1 MSNVKISAL
10 PLLSCVDVCNSVV
23 PIVQCGVTYKTLS
36 CNVAPPSSVI
46 FTAGSGTC
54 SSVRCGVSNTAS
66 GAYSFAGGGCSNT
79 NGGLAT
85 SIVGG
90 TNNTTAQYVSC
101 TYNITNSNLYGMGYL
116 QLASSYGDVT
126 SLFPN
131 GSTVTM
137 NSATYGLMTGQVT
150 VSNYYGWIPATVIA
164 TTCSSF
170 YCDFTTITGSTG
182 SSNSFIGGG
191 QFNTVCSTSSNIVG
205 GRGNTIHPAYSSIVG
220 GCNNTIC
227 SVRSFIGGGLY
238 NTIGEYSKTATITG
252 GTGNCIAPNYNNS
265 FSAYYTFIGGGTANF
280 ASNEYSTIVGGC
292 GNSACGCQ
300 SFIGNGYQNVA
311 SGYGSA
317 VVRGSGN
324 QALGG
329 ESFIGNGGFNKA
341 CCSYSVVVNGLCN
354 LSCLDYSF
362 IGTGCCNIASS
373 FSAVVTGCKNSN
385 SSYAS
390 FIGSGTCNNICNSSL
405 TPSYGAVVVGGVGN
419 NTCGGTWC
427 TTGYQCFAIAPTKTN
442 AGCMSFIGG
451 GFQNRASGDLAT
463 ITGGECN
470 TADGAASAVLGGRNN
485 TASAN
490 YSGVFGCGLT
500 NNVACSF
507 MANRL
512 RAANLATAGCAVCT
526 DANGMLLPYTPAA
539 GAPTLYIVGGGT
551 CSTVRCGVNNIASG
565 NYSAALVGRCNTA
578 SANCATVV
586 GGLSNTAC
594 GVYSFVDG
602 GIGNTASGYA
612 SSLIG
617 GKGNVSS
624 NTYSSV
630 VTGMTSTSSGQYSVI
645 INGICNRSLSVS
657 TTVSGGY
664 NNTASGYSSHII
676 GGMNNSATH
685 FFSNII
691 GTGLASSATC
701 TTYVGALS
709 KTSGTFRI
717 NHPDPSKTATKYLQ
731 HSFVESPTRG
741 DNIYRFSVCTSN
753 CAASVV
759 LPDYYKFLNED
770 DQVWVSPKNHFG
782 SGYGIVDATQSCI
795 SVTTNADGEYN
806 LLLIGTRKDID
817 AKNGFL
823 GVEIWK

>member
-265 FSAYYTFIGGGTANF
+265 FSAYYTFIGGGTSNF
-280 ASNEYSTIVGGC
+280 ASNQYSTIVGGC
-292 GNSACGCQ
+292 ANSASGYS
-300 SFIGNGYQNVA
+300 SFIGNGYQNVTC
-311 SGYGSA
+311 GY
-317 VVRGSGN
+317 
-324 QALGG
+324 
-329 ESFIGNGGFNKA
+329 
-341 CCSYSVVVNGLCN
+341 YSVVVGGA
-354 LSCLDYSF
+354 S
-362 IGTGCCNIASS
+362 NIAS
-373 FSAVVTGCKNSN
+373 
-385 SSYAS
+385 
-390 FIGSGTCNNICNSSL
+390 GSD
-405 TPSYGAVVVGGVGN
+405 
-419 NTCGGTWC
+419 
-427 TTGYQCFAIAPTKTN
+427 
-442 AGCMSFIGG
+442 SFIGG
-451 GFQNRASGDLAT
+451 GIFNNACG
-463 ITGGECN
+463 IG
-470 TADGAASAVLGGRNN
+470 SAILGGRGN
-485 TASAN
+485 TASGN

-500 NNVACSF
+500 NSVACSF

-512 RAANLATAGCAVCT
+512 IAANLATAGCAVCA
-526 DANGMLLPYTPAA
+526 DANGMLVPYTA
-539 GAPTLYIVGGGT
+539 GGGGIMIAGT
-551 CSTVRCGVNNIASG
+551 GCNSTLRCGVNNIASG